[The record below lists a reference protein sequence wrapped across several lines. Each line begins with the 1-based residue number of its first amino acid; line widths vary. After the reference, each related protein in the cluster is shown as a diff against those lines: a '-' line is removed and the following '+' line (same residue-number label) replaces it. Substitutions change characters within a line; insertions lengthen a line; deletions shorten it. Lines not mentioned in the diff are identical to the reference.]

1 MVYGKCEMMAEY
13 ICYGVLYIAEAT
25 IAWLYFD
32 ALFCRKSS
40 GLRIGITCAVA
51 YLLLFGITWFNSVVL
66 NGAAFFL
73 SNLLLLWMN
82 YECKLRSAILHSA
95 FLTSIMAITEI
106 IAAWIISL
114 FGFRFGAYADS
125 LAIMIVMAV
134 ISKMLYFS
142 ITVIAAKLWAPNRQ
156 AQEEPAFMG
165 LLCILPIF
173 SVIVSAVVVY
183 IGVRAE
189 MTKPVELLMI
199 IIVLTLLIVNL
210 IFMVIYNHLQRMH
223 AEQLAMNLS
232 IQKEEADAAYYQDL
246 QKQSENQRILI
257 HDIKRHLNTIHGL
270 ANDFNAPG
278 ISEYITKLV
287 DDVLPDQQVKLC
299 SDPILN
305 FMLQQFRDK
314 CKSQKITLQCD
325 IRDNCL
331 SFMDAPSITTFY
343 GNLLTNAF
351 EAASSSAERMIEL
364 SVKKNEDQQV
374 VIVSVVNSC
383 DTPPVPDHEGLFRTK
398 KRNPGIHGVG
408 LKSIGRIV
416 ARYHGVATMRFD
428 PESKKF
434 YHLIVF
440 PAVHIAGVA
449 PHGHQDRLLEIRP
462 VQPAVVDGDFRRRS
476 GIQTVQ
482 QLRIGKEH
490 LLLVLTACHKVV
502 DVGELIGFGKAAAHL
517 KNTVLPDAADGDH
530 ILHLAGYGVPLLV
543 LFQQVFQRFDHD
555 FPPSNLSLSAS

>member
-1 MVYGKCEMMAEY
+1 MH
-13 ICYGVLYIAEAT
+13 IT
-25 IAWLYFD
+25 D
-32 ALFCRKSS
+32 LFCHCLSSS
-40 GLRIGITCAVA
+40 GIYRGTRRDDKA
-51 YLLLFGITWFNSVVL
+51 G
-66 NGAAFFL
+66 
-73 SNLLLLWMN
+73 
-82 YECKLRSAILHSA
+82 R
-95 FLTSIMAITEI
+95 TSHDNHCVD
-106 IAAWIISL
+106 L
-114 FGFRFGAYADS
+114 AD
-125 LAIMIVMAV
+125 
-134 ISKMLYFS
+134 
-142 ITVIAAKLWAPNRQ
+142 RQ
-156 AQEEPAFMG
+156 
-165 LLCILPIF
+165 
-173 SVIVSAVVVY
+173 SD
-183 IGVRAE
+183 
-189 MTKPVELLMI
+189 
-199 IIVLTLLIVNL
+199 
-210 IFMVIYNHLQRMH
+210 FMVIYNHLQRMH

-314 CKSQKITLQCD
+314 CKSPQITFQCD

-343 GNLLTNAF
+343 SNLLTNAF
-351 EAASSSAERMIEL
+351 EAASFSAERTIEL

-434 YHLIVF
+434 YHIVQF
-440 PAVHIAGVA
+440 PM
-449 PHGHQDRLLEIRP
+449 QEERKN
-462 VQPAVVDGDFRRRS
+462 RS
-476 GIQTVQ
+476 
-482 QLRIGKEH
+482 
-490 LLLVLTACHKVV
+490 
-502 DVGELIGFGKAAAHL
+502 
-517 KNTVLPDAADGDH
+517 
-530 ILHLAGYGVPLLV
+530 
-543 LFQQVFQRFDHD
+543 
-555 FPPSNLSLSAS
+555 

>member
-1 MVYGKCEMMAEY
+1 
-13 ICYGVLYIAEAT
+13 
-25 IAWLYFD
+25 
-32 ALFCRKSS
+32 
-40 GLRIGITCAVA
+40 
-51 YLLLFGITWFNSVVL
+51 
-66 NGAAFFL
+66 
-73 SNLLLLWMN
+73 
-82 YECKLRSAILHSA
+82 
-95 FLTSIMAITEI
+95 
-106 IAAWIISL
+106 
-114 FGFRFGAYADS
+114 
-125 LAIMIVMAV
+125 
-134 ISKMLYFS
+134 
-142 ITVIAAKLWAPNRQ
+142 
-156 AQEEPAFMG
+156 MG

-314 CKSQKITLQCD
+314 CKSPQITFQCD
-325 IRDNCL
+325 IRDNCRFTAVRYSIGNGIHFLEYIFLVKANNL
-331 SFMDAPSITTFY
+331 SGFIDAPSITTFY

-351 EAASSSAERMIEL
+351 EAAGSSTERTIEL

-434 YHLIVF
+434 YHIVQF
-440 PAVHIAGVA
+440 PM
-449 PHGHQDRLLEIRP
+449 QEERKN
-462 VQPAVVDGDFRRRS
+462 RS
-476 GIQTVQ
+476 
-482 QLRIGKEH
+482 
-490 LLLVLTACHKVV
+490 
-502 DVGELIGFGKAAAHL
+502 
-517 KNTVLPDAADGDH
+517 
-530 ILHLAGYGVPLLV
+530 
-543 LFQQVFQRFDHD
+543 
-555 FPPSNLSLSAS
+555 